1 MKVYAYTKSLMLA
14 VSLVVPAVAGAKGMQ
29 AGQVVLRPQ
38 LGQPVVLAGQKQKAF
53 LKVALTGFALQADR
67 ERAPANIA
75 IVLDK
80 SGSMQGA
87 KIREAKRAAIM
98 AVQRLGAQDIVSIVT
113 YDSSV
118 RVVVPATRASDRHS
132 IISAIQSIH
141 AGGNTALFA
150 GVSKGAGE
158 LRKFLSKERVNR
170 VILLS
175 DGLANRG
182 PSSPGELAELGARLV
197 REGISVTTLGLGLG
211 YNEDLMTQLAMASEG
226 NHAFIENAG
235 ELAAIF
241 DYEFGD
247 VLSVVAQDVV
257 IKIRCAEGIRPLRVL
272 GRDAEIFGSTV
283 IVHMNQLY
291 SQQDKHVLL
300 EIELPAYV
308 AGEVKNAAEVY
319 VTYDNMITKRTDELK
334 GLANFEVSASL
345 REIEGRINREVMT
358 EAVALLANE
367 ESKRAVVLRDQGR
380 VSEARDVLE
389 KNAEYLEQEAGKYN
403 SQRLKSLSADQEKS
417 AEAVDD
423 RSWSRTRK
431 LLREQQYKTDTQQ
444 AW

>member
-1 MKVYAYTKSLMLA
+1 M
-14 VSLVVPAVAGAKGMQ
+14 
-29 AGQVVLRPQ
+29 
-38 LGQPVVLAGQKQKAF
+38 
-53 LKVALTGFALQADR
+53 
-67 ERAPANIA
+67 
-75 IVLDK
+75 
-80 SGSMQGA
+80 
-87 KIREAKRAAIM
+87 
-98 AVQRLGAQDIVSIVT
+98 
-113 YDSSV
+113 
-118 RVVVPATRASDRHS
+118 PATRASDKHS
-132 IISAIQSIH
+132 IINAIQSIH

-158 LRKFLSKERVNR
+158 LRKFLSEERVNR

-300 EIELPAYV
+300 EIELPATV

-319 VTYDNMITKRTDELK
+319 VTYDNMITRRTDELK
-334 GLANFEVSASL
+334 GLANFEVSASP

-403 SQRLKSLSADQEKS
+403 SQRLESLSADQEKS
-417 AEAVDD
+417 AEEVDD
-423 RSWSRTRK
+423 NRWSRTRK

>member
-98 AVQRLGAQDIVSIVT
+98 AVQRLSAQDIVSIVT

-118 RVVVPATRASDRHS
+118 RVVVPATRASDKHS
-132 IISAIQSIH
+132 IISAIQSIQ

-150 GVSKGAGE
+150 GVSRGAGE
-158 LRKFLSKERVNR
+158 LRKFLSEERVNR

-272 GRDAEIFGSTV
+272 GRDAEISGNTV
-283 IVHMNQLY
+283 IVYMNQLY
-291 SQQDKHVLL
+291 SQQDKYVLL

-319 VTYDNMITKRTDELK
+319 VTYDNMITRRTDELK
-334 GLANFEVSASL
+334 GLANFEVSASP

-389 KNAEYLEQEAGKYN
+389 KNAAYLKQEAGKYK
-403 SQRLKSLSADQEKS
+403 SQRLESLSADQEKS

-423 RSWSRTRK
+423 GSWSRTRK

>member
-29 AGQVVLRPQ
+29 AGQVVLRPL

-53 LKVALTGFALQADR
+53 LQVALTGFALQADR

-98 AVQRLGAQDIVSIVT
+98 AVQRLSAQDIVSIVT

-118 RVVVPATRASDRHS
+118 RVVVPATRASDKHS
-132 IISAIQSIH
+132 IISAIQSIQ

-150 GVSKGAGE
+150 GVSRGAGE
-158 LRKFLSKERVNR
+158 LRKFLSEERVNR

-257 IKIRCAEGIRPLRVL
+257 IEIRCAEGIRPLRVL
-272 GRDAEIFGSTV
+272 GRDAEISGSTV
-283 IVHMNQLY
+283 IVYMNQLY
-291 SQQDKHVLL
+291 SQQDKYVLL

-319 VTYDNMITKRTDELK
+319 VTYDNMITRRTDELK
-334 GLANFEVSASL
+334 GLANFEVSASP

-380 VSEARDVLE
+380 VSEAQDVLE
-389 KNAEYLEQEAGKYN
+389 KNAEYLKQEAEKYN
-403 SQRLKSLSADQEKS
+403 SQRLESLSADQEES

-423 RSWSRTRK
+423 GSWSRTRK

>member
-38 LGQPVVLAGQKQKAF
+38 LGQPVVLAGQKQRAF

-98 AVQRLGAQDIVSIVT
+98 AVQRLSAQDIVSIVT

-118 RVVVPATRASDRHS
+118 RVVVPATRASDKHS

-158 LRKFLSKERVNR
+158 LRKFLSEERVNR

-272 GRDAEIFGSTV
+272 GRDAEIFASTV

-300 EIELPAYV
+300 EIELPATV
-308 AGEVKNAAEVY
+308 AGEVKNAADVT

-358 EAVALLANE
+358 EAVALLANA

>member
-98 AVQRLGAQDIVSIVT
+98 AVQRLSAQDVVSIVT
-113 YDSSV
+113 YDSSI
-118 RVVVPATRASDRHS
+118 RVVVPATRASDKHS

-150 GVSKGAGE
+150 GVSKGAGK
-158 LRKFLSKERVNR
+158 LRKFLSEERVNR

-272 GRDAEIFGSTV
+272 GRDAEISGNTV
-283 IVHMNQLY
+283 IVYMNQLY
-291 SQQDKHVLL
+291 SQQDKYVLL

-319 VTYDNMITKRTDELK
+319 VTYDNMITRRTDELK
-334 GLANFEVSASL
+334 GLANFEVSASP

-358 EAVALLANE
+358 EAVALLANA

-389 KNAEYLEQEAGKYN
+389 KNAEYLKQEAGKYN
-403 SQRLKSLSADQEKS
+403 SQRLESLSADQEKS

>member
-14 VSLVVPAVAGAKGMQ
+14 VSLVAPAVAGAKGTQ
-29 AGQVVLRPQ
+29 ADQVVLRPQ

-98 AVQRLGAQDIVSIVT
+98 AVQRLSAQDIVSIVT

-118 RVVVPATRASDRHS
+118 RVVVPATRASDKHS

-150 GVSKGAGE
+150 GVSRGAGE
-158 LRKFLSKERVNR
+158 LRKFLSEERVNR

-197 REGISVTTLGLGLG
+197 KEGISVTTLGLGLG

-235 ELAAIF
+235 ELAAVF

-272 GRDAEIFGSTV
+272 GRDAEISGSTV
-283 IVHMNQLY
+283 IVYMNQLY

-308 AGEVKNAAEVY
+308 AGEIKNAADVY

-334 GLANFEVSASL
+334 GLANFEVSASP

-358 EAVALLANE
+358 EVVALLANE

-380 VSEARDVLE
+380 VSEAQDVLE
-389 KNAEYLEQEAGKYN
+389 KNAEYLKQEAEKYN
-403 SQRLKSLSADQEKS
+403 SQRLESLSADQEKS

-423 RSWSRTRK
+423 GSWSRTRK